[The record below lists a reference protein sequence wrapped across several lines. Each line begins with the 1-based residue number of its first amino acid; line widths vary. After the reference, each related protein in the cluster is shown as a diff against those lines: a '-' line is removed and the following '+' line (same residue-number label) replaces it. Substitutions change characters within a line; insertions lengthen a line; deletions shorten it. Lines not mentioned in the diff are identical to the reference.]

1 MDLEKLEKL
10 SCLKIAAEHKE
21 NVQNSL
27 AGVFKMMQ
35 ALDTLEMPVLN
46 KVKPTPTILAE
57 DIKTDEFMVSKEN
70 GVSGLHLESGYFL
83 APKVIKK

>member
-10 SCLKIAAEHKE
+10 SCLKIADEHTDNIE
-21 NVQNSL
+21 HSL

-35 ALDTLEMPVLN
+35 ALDNLEIPNLN
-46 KVKPTPTILAE
+46 KIKPEITVLAE
-57 DIKTDEFMVSKEN
+57 DVKTDEFMVSKEN

>member
-10 SCLKIAAEHKE
+10 SCLKIDIKNKE
-21 NVQNSL
+21 NIQKSL
-27 AGVFKMMQ
+27 DGVFEMMHS
-35 ALDTLEMPVLN
+35 LEKLEIPILN
-46 KVKPTPTILAE
+46 KIEPIPTVLAE
-57 DIKTDEFMVSKEN
+57 DTKTDEFMVNKEH